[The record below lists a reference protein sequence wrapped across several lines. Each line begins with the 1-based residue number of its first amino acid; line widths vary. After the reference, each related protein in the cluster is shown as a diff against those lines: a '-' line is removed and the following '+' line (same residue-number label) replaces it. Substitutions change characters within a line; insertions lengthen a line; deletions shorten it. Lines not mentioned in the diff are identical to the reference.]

1 MNDGAA
7 GMNEKGGERQARVP
21 AESESQTLRA
31 LAQMRDLL
39 LRGEFKPGERIREI
53 PLAARL
59 NVSRTPLRL
68 VLDRLG
74 HEGLLEVC
82 PKGGF
87 IARQFTIQDILD
99 AIEVRGVLEGTA
111 ARLAAERLESR
122 SELRPMLE
130 IIAEIDALIPQDTKD
145 PAVRARFLN
154 LNVRF
159 HAELLKLAKSPM
171 LQWSFDRMLT
181 LPFASPNAFISD
193 GKQDEGRNKFLVAQ
207 SQHRAIAEAIGA
219 REGARAEAIAREHA
233 RIARV
238 SLDSALE
245 AQRVGQFPGGSLI
258 GPVTGR

>member
-1 MNDGAA
+1 
-7 GMNEKGGERQARVP
+7 
-21 AESESQTLRA
+21 
-31 LAQMRDLL
+31 
-39 LRGEFKPGERIREI
+39 
-53 PLAARL
+53 
-59 NVSRTPLRL
+59 
-68 VLDRLG
+68 
-74 HEGLLEVC
+74 
-82 PKGGF
+82 
-87 IARQFTIQDILD
+87 
-99 AIEVRGVLEGTA
+99 
-111 ARLAAERLESR
+111 
-122 SELRPMLE
+122 MLE

-159 HAELLKLAKSPM
+159 HSELLKLAKSPM

-233 RIARV
+233 RIARL